1 MSVFTVYVIF
11 VTILLVGYYAVTIY
25 KDLHAKKEPVNPSEE
40 VFDLSSMQEDE
51 AVPVSETSQGF
62 QVGTSEDDLPGE
74 EDAADDSGEGEE
86 RDKVSPDASEEKARQ
101 VTENL
106 EDADIKDEVALK
118 DVEFQE
124 YLLSENKR
132 GTLFRD
138 DAPQTQPGPDPG
150 EITI

>member
-40 VFDLSSMQEDE
+40 VFDLGSMQEDE
-51 AVPVSETSQGF
+51 AIPVSETSHGF
-62 QVGTSEDDLPGE
+62 QVGTSENDMPDGE
-74 EDAADDSGEGEE
+74 ETTEDTSDAEDREKETQDT
-86 RDKVSPDASEEKARQ
+86 SEDKARQ

-106 EDADIKDEVALK
+106 EDANVQDEVVLN
-118 DVEFQE
+118 DIEFQE
-124 YLLSENKR
+124 FLLSENKR
-132 GTLFRD
+132 DVLFRD
-138 DAPQTQPGPDPG
+138 DVPQTQPGPEPG